1 MVIDTSAILA
11 ILLDE
16 AEAEDF
22 LARIERDP
30 VRLVSVASYVEAA
43 IIIDDRFGTEG
54 GRDLKLFL
62 IEAGIEI
69 EPVTV
74 AQADLAREAY
84 RRFGRGNHPAR
95 LNFGDCFAYALAKAA
110 REPILYKGDDFGRT
124 DIPAA

>member
-22 LARIERDP
+22 LVRIERDP
-30 VRLVSVASYVEAA
+30 VRLLSVASYVEAA
-43 IIIDDRFGTEG
+43 IIIDDRFGVEG

-62 IEAGIEI
+62 AEAGIEI
-69 EPVTV
+69 EPMTI

-84 RRFGRGNHPAR
+84 RRFGRGNHPAC

-110 REPILYKGDDFGRT
+110 REPILYKGNDFGQT